1 MKARRAR
8 PEDGQEIGQLIF
20 DTVRSVN
27 IKDYSPAQVETW
39 VPDAK
44 LYTTYEGIA
53 FVVEKEGKIVGFA
66 NIKDKGLLHR
76 LYVHKDHQGKGIGS
90 LLIDALEKEATKLGW
105 KKLQTE
111 ASITAKPFF
120 ERKGFHSIEE
130 QTINLRGVNFVNY
143 KMEKLLR

>member
-1 MKARRAR
+1 MKVRRAR
-8 PEDGQEIGQLIF
+8 QEEGEEIGQLIF

-39 VPDAK
+39 VPNPK
-44 LYTTYEGIA
+44 IYTTFEGIA

-66 NIKDKGLLHR
+66 NLKDPGLLHR
-76 LYVHKDHQGKGIGS
+76 LYVHKDHQGEGVGS
-90 LLIDALEKEATKLGW
+90 LLVEAIEKEAVKLGW
-105 KKLQTE
+105 KKLETE

-120 ERKGFHSIEE
+120 ERKGFHLIDE

-143 KMEKLLR
+143 KMEKSLR